1 MTATSHPKRV
11 FMRLAS
17 MELLGFFDSPSRSW
31 TTTPATE
38 SVGGHPLVS
47 EESETTGLI
56 TLPVGKHSRHAQP
69 TGELVQDIWDST
81 ELNAP
86 SLADW
91 APQAFAEKHL
101 RARRFRWPMVAVLIV
116 LATSVAAGAWWLYRE
131 PDNNASSALDQVRV
145 EAGGLSATIGQVL
158 PLVDDLDADRLPEAN
173 QDASVYFEMGE
184 QARALFAASAD
195 LPAADATDRTA
206 AADAAGLIIDASR
219 QLMDATAYR
228 TALEPAL
235 TLPLLETDPALTD
248 LATATEAF
256 TEWRA
261 GFESMVASLQIG
273 VADQTSAALDSIGS
287 ELETVQIGYLDALRT
302 GNRTLAVEVLG
313 TLRADLLAVRQAMLA
328 DITELSASVSGQ
340 IGDAL
345 AKLDRLLG

>member
-31 TTTPATE
+31 TTPTPE
-38 SVGGHPLVS
+38 SVGQPALVS
-47 EESETTGLI
+47 DESEATGLI
-56 TLPVGKHSRHAQP
+56 TLPVGKHSRHAEP

-86 SLADW
+86 SLVDW

-101 RARRFRWPMVAVLIV
+101 RARRFRWPMVALLIV

-131 PDNNASSALDQVRV
+131 PGNSASSALDQVRF
-145 EAGGLSATIGQVL
+145 EAEEISATIGQVL
-158 PLVDDLDADRLPEAN
+158 PLVDDLDADRLPEVN
-173 QDASVYFEMGE
+173 RDASVYFEMGE

-235 TLPLLETDPALTD
+235 TLPLLETDPELTD
-248 LATATEAF
+248 LTTATEAF
-256 TEWRA
+256 TEWRV

-273 VADQTSAALDSIGS
+273 VAVQTSTALELVGS
-287 ELETVQIGYLDALRT
+287 DLEASQIGYLDALRT
-302 GNRTLAVEVLG
+302 GNRTMAVEVLG
-313 TLRADLLAVRQAMLA
+313 NLRADLLAVRQAMLA
-328 DITELSASVSGQ
+328 DITELSVAVSDQ
-340 IGDAL
+340 ISDAMER
-345 AKLDRLLG
+345 LDPLLG

>member
-1 MTATSHPKRV
+1 MTATPHPKRV

-31 TTTPATE
+31 TTPTPE
-38 SVGGHPLVS
+38 SVGQPALVS
-47 EESETTGLI
+47 DESETTGLI
-56 TLPVGKHSRHAQP
+56 TLPVGKHSRHAEP

-101 RARRFRWPMVAVLIV
+101 RARRFRWPMVALLIV

-131 PDNNASSALDQVRV
+131 PGNSASSALDQVRV
-145 EAGGLSATIGQVL
+145 EAEDLSATIGQVL
-158 PLVDDLDADRLPEAN
+158 PLVDDLDADRLPKAN
-173 QDASVYFEMGE
+173 RDASVYFEMGE
-184 QARALFAASAD
+184 QARAMFAASAD

-206 AADAAGLIIDASR
+206 AADAAGLIIDASG

-235 TLPLLETDPALTD
+235 TLPLLETDPELTD

-256 TEWRA
+256 TEWRV

-273 VADQTSAALDSIGS
+273 VADQTSAAL
-287 ELETVQIGYLDALRT
+287 ELVVSDLEATQIGYLDALRT
-302 GNRTLAVEVLG
+302 GNRTMAVEVLG
-313 TLRADLLAVRQAMLA
+313 NLRADLLAVRQAMLA
-328 DITELSASVSGQ
+328 DVTDLSVAVSDR
-340 IGDAL
+340 IRDAME
-345 AKLDRLLG
+345 KLDRLLG